1 MAVASFSIVC
11 TRESLDAL
19 VAIPDLL
26 FDDHGQSVLDDG
38 TLSSAAY
45 ATDVAAATAASQA
58 GVTVTLIATSDEI
71 ASWWDEGGGDRGQT
85 ASAHVV

>member
-1 MAVASFSIVC
+1 MSDSSSGRSIFSIVC

-38 TLSSAAY
+38 TLSLAAY
-45 ATDVAAATAASQA
+45 ATDAAAAAAASQA

-71 ASWWDEGGGDRGQT
+71 ASWWDEGGGV
-85 ASAHVV
+85 A